1 MAFALLI
8 IGAMLL
14 VTSVKNTQGTLFGLL
29 QGDLT
34 GTNNFVFW
42 LVAILLIGA
51 IGYIPKLKPIS
62 NGLLA
67 LVIIVLV
74 VAKGNPSNVGGGF
87 FQQFTTA
94 LNATTTAAP
103 ATTTT
108 SAPSA
113 NPTLFPAPAPGT
125 APEPTL
131 SQLGIGSLGTLG
143 PI

>member
-94 LNATTTAAP
+94 LNATTTP
-103 ATTTT
+103 ATAT
-108 SAPSA
+108 APSA